1 MIDIITHKLNIISV
15 DFLLTMTVI
24 IFVKTVKDIYNANAN
39 IIVFIML
46 IVVVHLLHCEYS
58 LTPKN

>member
-1 MIDIITHKLNIISV
+1 MIDIITYRLNIISV

-46 IVVVHLLHCEYS
+46 IVVVRLLHCEYS